1 MPVAWAKAIQR
12 RNHLRFTEGQSVHA
26 LNEQVIQ
33 GEYSLRL
40 PSEPLSTVGGSFDLG
55 DLRVAAR
62 SSKFCPGRCSSMSE
76 QGANPPTRTVGCLP
90 FFHTSTGVLITFRM
104 SSREK
109 LLAVTDA
116 SPTVGPRAPS
126 YGFWSMVGLI
136 FCLND
141 REVSEELPVGTRLE
155 GPEGWSPGP
164 AIPPSAALPPPVA
177 CRT

>member
-1 MPVAWAKAIQR
+1 MPLA
-12 RNHLRFTEGQSVHA
+12 SA
-26 LNEQVIQ
+26 LLCIDPCKSGDALLIFPPDNAGRVGKGDPTSEP
-33 GEYSLRL
+33 S
-40 PSEPLSTVGGSFDLG
+40 SEPLSTVGGSFDLG

-62 SSKFCPGRCSSMSE
+62 SSKFCPGIFE
-76 QGANPPTRTVGCLP
+76 TGTVGCLP